1 MEPVPEPR
9 PRDLTREELIGLV
22 QDLAARSELWA
33 SRVRHEPDRRTY
45 EELLR
50 DEHVAVWLICWMN
63 DHDTGFHD
71 HDVSA
76 GAVAVVR
83 GAVREE
89 RLVVGGAPA
98 ARTLEAG
105 DCLHFGASDIHRVS
119 HAGPEPAVT
128 IHAYSP
134 PLSRMGAYVVESTG
148 ELRRQ
153 SLSYA
158 DELRPLVASDVAA

>member
-89 RLVVGGAPA
+89 RLRLGAAPARRVVG
-98 ARTLEAG
+98 AG
-105 DCLHFGASDIHRVS
+105 PSFTFGPPDIHRGV
-119 HAGPEPAVT
+119 HHRPTPAAPA
-128 IHAYSP
+128 HAYSP
-134 PLSRMGAYVVESTG
+134 PLRRMGPYEV
-148 ELRRQ
+148 
-153 SLSYA
+153 
-158 DELRPLVASDVAA
+158 